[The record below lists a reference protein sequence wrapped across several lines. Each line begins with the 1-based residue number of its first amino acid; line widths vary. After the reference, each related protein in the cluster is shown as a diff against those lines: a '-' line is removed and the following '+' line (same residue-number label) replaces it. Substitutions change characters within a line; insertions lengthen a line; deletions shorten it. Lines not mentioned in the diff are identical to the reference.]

1 MTYQPLKMLERIRR
15 NHALE
20 HATVHIL
27 SRWDPSLRLVGRS
40 DWTGFWLY
48 GSADTGIVQRAAH
61 EALGRLAAG
70 EVALAV
76 HPRCGTNIATA
87 ALLGGLGTF
96 TAIRALRRS
105 RLAQLLGILSTL
117 LATMAL
123 GRSAGMVL
131 QRHITTSA
139 QTRGLR
145 ILGVD
150 RGQAGTWVIHH
161 VTTG

>member
-1 MTYQPLKMLERIRR
+1 MAHRVLNMLERIRR

-20 HATVHIL
+20 HATVHLL

-48 GSADTGIVQRAAH
+48 GEADSDTVQRAAY
-61 EALGRLAAG
+61 EALSRLEGG
-70 EVALAV
+70 EAALAV

-87 ALLGGLGTF
+87 MLMGGLGVFAAFRTF
-96 TAIRALRRS
+96 RRS
-105 RLAQLLGILSTL
+105 RLAQWLGALSTL
-117 LATMAL
+117 LAAMAL

-131 QRHITTSA
+131 QRHVTTSA
-139 QTRGLR
+139 QTCGLR

-150 RGQAGTWVIHH
+150 RGQAGNWVTHH
-161 VTTG
+161 ITTG